1 MSDPGIVTVSCLLL
15 TNDVVR
21 DVPFHTAT
29 ELLLKLPPFTVRTK
43 PAPPAVALFGES
55 ELTDGVDGQEQE
67 TAGSKKIA
75 NAPKR
80 GRPFIVEP
88 RVTPYCRVAIR
99 LPTVS
104 CIPCTERKGR
114 TPRLRSPCHL
124 WAHADLD
131 RVGGDYVATA
141 HIGCVDSRGASTRR
155 GGRHAHRIHLLLHG
169 KKGSVIRLPSHAR

>member
-1 MSDPGIVTVSCLLL
+1 MSVPGIVTVSCLLL

-21 DVPFHTAT
+21 DVPFHTTT

-43 PAPPAVALFGES
+43 PAPPAVALLGES

-88 RVTPYCRVAIR
+88 RVTPHCRVAIW
-99 LPTVS
+99 LPTD
-104 CIPCTERKGR
+104 
-114 TPRLRSPCHL
+114 
-124 WAHADLD
+124 HASLAQNA
-131 RVGGDYVATA
+131 RVG
-141 HIGCVDSRGASTRR
+141 
-155 GGRHAHRIHLLLHG
+155 
-169 KKGSVIRLPSHAR
+169 LPSGLLAIYGPTLTWIEFEVTVLLPLK